1 MAMAS
6 HCVGL
11 IFPGMIELPGSL
23 AGSRNSPSPARGPQ
37 PSSRM
42 SLAMRSKATANPR
55 SCPIA

>member
-23 AGSRNSPSPARGPQ
+23 AGSCNSPSPARGPH

-42 SLAMRSKATANPR
+42 SLEMRNIATANPR
-55 SCPIA
+55 SCPMA